1 MQIRSLTTLLRISQI
16 GSFVRVAEEQRTS
29 VSTISMQMKSLE
41 QDLGVSL
48 FDRSFRPPRLTAKGL
63 LVAEQARVMLSAEN
77 RIRLACESGQGL
89 NGIFR
94 IGFVATASV
103 RILPGFLAE
112 ARIREPKA
120 RFEFETAL
128 SETLEARLR
137 TGQLDLAVLTTSSL
151 ESSDLTFRALRHEPL
166 VYAMPPDAGGKSVLT
181 VREAYPFLQ
190 FNPGSGIGKLI
201 EAHMKAE
208 GLVDSA
214 NRIVLESVEA
224 IMACVNNNLG
234 FTLLAE
240 PDIRRYASGDVTI
253 KVAEDPGLSRT
264 LALTSVASRSDTD
277 EIRRLVAL
285 FS

>member
-1 MQIRSLTTLLRISQI
+1 MQIRSLATLLRISRM
-16 GSFVRVAEEQRTS
+16 GSFARVAEEQRTS

-63 LVAEQARVMLSAEN
+63 LVAEQARLMLDAEN

-103 RILPGFLAE
+103 RILPGFLAN
-112 ARIREPKA
+112 AGMREPNA

-137 TGQLDLAVLTTSSL
+137 SGQLDLAVLTTSSL
-151 ESSDLTFRALRHEPL
+151 ESTDLTFSALRHEPL
-166 VYAMPPDAGGKSVLT
+166 VYAMPPNAENEGVLK
-181 VREAYPFLQ
+181 VQEAYPFLQ
-190 FNPGSGIGKLI
+190 FNPVSGIGKLI

-208 GLVDSA
+208 GLVNPA

-240 PDIRRYASGDVTI
+240 PDIRRYASEDVTV
-253 KVAEDPGLSRT
+253 KVTE
-264 LALTSVASRSDTD
+264 
-277 EIRRLVAL
+277 
-285 FS
+285 